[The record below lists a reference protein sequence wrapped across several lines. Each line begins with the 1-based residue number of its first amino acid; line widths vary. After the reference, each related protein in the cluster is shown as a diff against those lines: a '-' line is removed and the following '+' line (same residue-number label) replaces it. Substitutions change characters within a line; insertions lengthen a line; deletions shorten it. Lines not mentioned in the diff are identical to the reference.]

1 MNILNIDLDFFLN
14 EIAIDQSGDERLNS
28 EEFLPWKEE
37 DFRSFLENKCGLSI
51 SEKIRGKVITYHDE
65 ALSIFSNLFE
75 ENSNNQM
82 LLTHID
88 AHTDL
93 KAGYP
98 NAGLPYL
105 LHKLNNIPIKERA
118 NAIDG
123 SHIGPA
129 NYLSFAIS
137 LNLFS
142 EITFV
147 LHPKFECDD
156 MPVSF
161 FKDSDI
167 NSGYIEMKGYDTND
181 HTLTSPI
188 NVDEP
193 IPFHMLSM
201 DDYTFQESY
210 DYLIFCKSPGYTP
223 ETADFLINIVK
234 EYLIDVY

>member
-14 EIAIDQSGDERLNS
+14 EIAIEKSVDERLDS
-28 EEFLPWKEE
+28 EEFIPWEE
-37 DFRSFLENKCGLSI
+37 DDFRSFLENRCGLSI
-51 SEKIRGKVITYHDE
+51 INKIRGKIITYHDE

-98 NAGLPYL
+98 NAGLKYL
-105 LHKLNNIPIKERA
+105 LQELNNIAIEERA
-118 NAIDG
+118 TAIDH

-147 LHPKFECDD
+147 HHSKFDYDD

-161 FKDSDI
+161 FKDSNP
-167 NSGYIEMKGYDTND
+167 NSGYIEMKGYDVSDQILKN
-181 HTLTSPI
+181 PI
-188 NVDEP
+188 NIDQS
-193 IPFHMLSM
+193 IPFHILSM
-201 DDYTFQESY
+201 DAYTFTESY

-223 ETADFLINIVK
+223 ETADFLIDIVT
-234 EYLIDVY
+234 EYLIDDF